1 MSTNPN
7 NKKEFFWNHI
17 KKDLSIACK
26 SLNVNFDE
34 MLLLLHVINNNEKYR
49 QSSISR
55 FQSNKTD

>member
-1 MSTNPN
+1 MKDIQHIMSTNPN

-34 MLLLLHVINNNEKYR
+34 MLLLLHVI
-49 QSSISR
+49 
-55 FQSNKTD
+55 SNDIMKSHSGI

>member
-34 MLLLLHVINNNEKYR
+34 MLLLLHVI
-49 QSSISR
+49 
-55 FQSNKTD
+55 SNDIMKSHSGI